1 MRMAGIA
8 IEIIREVLGH
18 KNLQVT
24 RRYIGITDDEVTK
37 VIKNFNL

>member
-1 MRMAGIA
+1 MAGVP
-8 IEIIREVLGH
+8 IELIREVLGQ
-18 KNLQVT
+18 KDMQVT